1 MDTELEITGNN
12 LLNVVNW
19 LKAGHIVCLHNSYKN
34 DQYYYSS
41 ETIESVSTQ
50 ELIYVNLSNWAS
62 LLDEDEWPYFI
73 KDSGF
78 VSYTSTHILPVKEH
92 HFDLP

>member
-1 MDTELEITGNN
+1 MDTELEITGND
-12 LLNVVNW
+12 LLTVVNW

-41 ETIESVSTQ
+41 ATIESVSTQ
-50 ELIYVNLSNWAS
+50 ELIYVNLSNWTS
-62 LLDEDEWPYFI
+62 LLNEDEWPYFI

-92 HFDLP
+92 HFEIP